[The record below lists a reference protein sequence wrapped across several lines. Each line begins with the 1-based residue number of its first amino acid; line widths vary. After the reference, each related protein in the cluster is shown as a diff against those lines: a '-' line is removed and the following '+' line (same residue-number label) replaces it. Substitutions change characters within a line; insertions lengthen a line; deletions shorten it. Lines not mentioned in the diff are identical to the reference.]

1 MANESVYEEVGAGGA
16 GDTVAEA
23 TGMAGEGARGEV
35 RSMARDEAHDGVSDQ
50 ARDEAHDG
58 VSDQARN
65 EASEAVGEGAA
76 GEADGEAG
84 NGQGLAAE
92 GRFNLVEAR
101 RSFEAMRPE
110 LEGLDESAIV
120 ILRVD
125 PQRAA
130 ATVLVIGLRD
140 TTAARRAVF
149 EYFAQQGVYD
159 LTLLDRLPALAQTT
173 WYLRRQQEMAVYD
186 ASGAALPA
194 PVVAAAYETRG
205 RMMIVLDY
213 WLGDRPDI
221 SKRLA
226 QLREGSGHQ
235 DLANDLETLAELYQ
249 RDDVRPFIEQDRK
262 NYRAT
267 DVADA
272 ERSAHRL
279 MLSLGPDE
287 EGDARRLTGL
297 AQRAATLMVRAY
309 EEHCECARFFFR
321 KSENVAVTYPSLVA
335 AARNPR
341 RKRVVETPVGGEE
354 PGEAPGGDASEE
366 APFDGA

>member
-1 MANESVYEEVGAGGA
+1 
-16 GDTVAEA
+16 
-23 TGMAGEGARGEV
+23 
-35 RSMARDEAHDGVSDQ
+35 
-50 ARDEAHDG
+50 
-58 VSDQARN
+58 
-65 EASEAVGEGAA
+65 
-76 GEADGEAG
+76 
-84 NGQGLAAE
+84 
-92 GRFNLVEAR
+92 
-101 RSFEAMRPE
+101 MRPE
-110 LEGLDESAIV
+110 LEGLDESDIV

-140 TTAARRAVF
+140 ATAARRAVF

-262 NYRAT
+262 NYRAS

-272 ERSAHRL
+272 ERYAHRL
-279 MLSLGPDE
+279 MLSLGPDA

-297 AQRAATLMVRAY
+297 AQRSATLMVRAY

-321 KSENVAVTYPSLVA
+321 KSENVAVSYPSLVA

-341 RKRVVETPVGGEE
+341 RKRVVDAPVGGEE
-354 PGEAPGGDASEE
+354 PGEAPGGDVSEE